1 MCGLAGIFATNGQP
15 VDRAA
20 LLRMTRAI
28 AHRGPDGEGTF
39 VDGPLGLGHRRLAI
53 IDLSPAGRQPMSTPD
68 GNYVIVYN
76 GEIYN
81 HPEIR
86 EDLVRRGH
94 KFVSR
99 TDTEVVL
106 RAWVEWGPRAVT
118 RFNGMFAFAIWDVRR
133 RRITLVRDKYGIKP
147 LYYAVIDGSLVFGSE
162 QRAIMEYPGCLNVLD
177 KFALVEYLTFQNI
190 ISDRT
195 LNEQIRLLPAGSM
208 LHASL
213 GNASLSRERYWDF
226 RFVETTSK
234 VDPRASEE
242 ELRERIERAVRRQ
255 LRSDVEV
262 GAYLSGGL
270 DSGTIAAIAASE
282 NPRIKTFTCGFDTSE
297 SAPSEA
303 LFDERL
309 AARRLAAH
317 FGTDHHEIIV
327 GPKEMQQSIALVIR
341 QLEEPR
347 VGQSYPNYLIAKAAS
362 KSVKVV
368 LSGAGGD
375 ELFGG
380 YPWRYKPAFE
390 LTDRRKF
397 LDSYYRY
404 WNRLFTL
411 AELEQALAPIWSE
424 LGGFNPRDIF
434 DEVVATGI
442 RNGIDPQNFLN
453 QCLYFEAKTFLHGLL
468 VVEDKLSMVHGLET
482 RLPLLDDEVVDFAM
496 RCPSSFK
503 VALTGESLTTE
514 HQSIESSR
522 GDSKNAGDA
531 SGKRILRKVLKSI
544 LGEVQLDEH
553 KQGFAAPDSMWLS
566 GESDESPTTGIA
578 LTFSPSEH
586 RVDDFAIRDILGRAR
601 RDQRRSRLLRW
612 SMISLGESL
621 RYLR

>member
-1 MCGLAGIFATNGQP
+1 MC
-15 VDRAA
+15 
-20 LLRMTRAI
+20 
-28 AHRGPDGEGTF
+28 
-39 VDGPLGLGHRRLAI
+39 
-53 IDLSPAGRQPMSTPD
+53 TPD
-68 GNYVIVYN
+68 GRYVLIYN

-106 RAWVEWGPRAVT
+106 HAWAEWGPRAVT
-118 RFNGMFAFAIWDVRR
+118 RFNGMFAFAMWDVRR
-133 RRITLVRDKYGIKP
+133 RTITLVRDKYGIKP
-147 LYYAVIDGSLVFGSE
+147 LYYAVIDGTLIFGSE
-162 QRAIMEYPGCLNVLD
+162 QRVIAEHPGCSNVLD

-213 GNASLSRERYWDF
+213 GDASLSRERYWDF
-226 RFVETTSK
+226 EFVEPTLK
-234 VDPRASEE
+234 VDRRGSEE
-242 ELRERIERAVRRQ
+242 ELREIIERAVRRQ

-270 DSGTIAAIAASE
+270 DSGTVAAIAALE
-282 NPRIKTFTCGFDTSE
+282 NPRVKTFTCGFDTSE

-317 FGTDHHEIIV
+317 LGTDHHEIVV
-327 GPKEMQQSIALVIR
+327 GPREMQQSLALVIR

-347 VGQSYPNYLIAKAAS
+347 VGQSYPNYLIAEAAS

-380 YPWRYKPAFE
+380 YPWRYKPALEFS
-390 LTDRRKF
+390 DRAEF

-411 AELEQALAPIWSE
+411 SELEQVLAPIWSE
-424 LGGFNPRDIF
+424 LGGFNPRDLF
-434 DEVVATGI
+434 DDVIAAGVK
-442 RNGIDPQNFLN
+442 NGIDPQNFLN
-453 QCLYFEAKTFLHGLL
+453 QCLYFESKTFLHGLL
-468 VVEDKLSMVHGLET
+468 VVEDKLSMAHGLET
-482 RLPLLDDEVVDFAM
+482 RLPLLDDEVVDFAI

-503 VALTGESLTTE
+503 MTLTSD
-514 HQSIESSR
+514 SSSPLR
-522 GDSKNAGDA
+522 RSGGTSDCVMGAAGDA

-566 GESDESPTTGIA
+566 GNNGESPTTEISVR
-578 LTFSPSEH
+578 FSPSEH
-586 RVDDFAIRDILGRAR
+586 RVDQVALREILGRAR
-601 RDQRRSRLLRW
+601 RDQRRSRLLYW
-612 SMISLGESL
+612 SLISLGETL